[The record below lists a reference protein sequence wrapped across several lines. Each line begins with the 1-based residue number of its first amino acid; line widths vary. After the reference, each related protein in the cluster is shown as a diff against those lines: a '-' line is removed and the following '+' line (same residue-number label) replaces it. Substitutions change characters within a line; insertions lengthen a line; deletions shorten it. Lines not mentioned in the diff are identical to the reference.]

1 MAPKRKGEVFTGQAA
16 GCLVKIKV
24 EYQSTEF
31 IRKTK
36 QIQIR
41 KNRILRVAQWS
52 TQKSDRPMNETELYQ
67 SSIVG
72 LGKTIIFEPLLSL
85 TKMG

>member
-31 IRKTK
+31 IRNKGNINK
-36 QIQIR
+36 EEE
-41 KNRILRVAQWS
+41 NS
-52 TQKSDRPMNETELYQ
+52 Q
-67 SSIVG
+67 SSAVECQKIRQTYV
-72 LGKTIIFEPLLSL
+72 
-85 TKMG
+85 